1 MLVFIHVIPDMR
13 KPGMRAAFRPVNY
26 NFPRRYKRIDRTPK
40 IMIVFHILTVLL
52 FQDILPCTAFLIV
65 EELAQ
70 IFFFE
75 NP

>member
-1 MLVFIHVIPDMR
+1 LF
-13 KPGMRAAFRPVNY
+13 
-26 NFPRRYKRIDRTPK
+26 
-40 IMIVFHILTVLL
+40 FHLITVLL

>member
-1 MLVFIHVIPDMR
+1 
-13 KPGMRAAFRPVNY
+13 MRAAFRPVNY
-26 NFPRRYKRIDRTPK
+26 NFPRRNKRIDRTPK

-52 FQDILPCTAFLIV
+52 FQDMLPRAAFLIV